1 VSRGVVRRIV
11 HLAASPIS
19 RSLRQLAI
27 SVLVG
32 LAIWAWQLRTGDAFG
47 LAPEGLVAV
56 ERPAGL
62 RRFGTGERV
71 GKPPS
76 LR

>member
-1 VSRGVVRRIV
+1 VRRIV

-19 RSLRQLAI
+19 RSLRQFAI

-32 LAIWAWQLRTGDAFG
+32 LAIWAWQLRSGDAFG
-47 LAPEGLVAV
+47 LAAGGLVSVADV